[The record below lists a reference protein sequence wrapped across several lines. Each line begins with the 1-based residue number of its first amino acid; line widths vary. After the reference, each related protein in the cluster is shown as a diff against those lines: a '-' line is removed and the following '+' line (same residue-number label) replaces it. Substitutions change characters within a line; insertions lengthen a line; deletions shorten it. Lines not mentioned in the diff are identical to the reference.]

1 MVSVV
6 HSVAAQSDFEQFLNT
21 LSSGLDDHEAAKLRA
36 AVEYAWEV
44 YGDKTLGSG
53 ERIWSHALG
62 MSVIIAGLEL
72 DVESRIAAVLFAIPS
87 HVEHA
92 QALIEERFGKPAAH
106 LVAGISRLNKL
117 RPITKG
123 FVAANLEGG
132 DVNPAEM
139 KAQVEVLRKMLLA
152 MVEDIR
158 VVLLRLA
165 SRTQTLR
172 FYAANPDDLRVQVA
186 RETLELYSPLA
197 NRLGVWELKWEL
209 EDLSFR
215 FIHPETYKKIAR
227 MLDEKRSERE
237 QFITDAVARVR
248 SELAQA
254 GITKA
259 EIYGRPKHIYSIW
272 NKMRK
277 KGVDFS
283 EVYDVRALRVIV
295 DDVKDC
301 YAALGI
307 VHNLWLP
314 IPKEFDDYIS
324 NPKGN
329 HYRSLHTA
337 VRCPDGR
344 SLEIQIRTWEMHQHA
359 ELGVAAHWRYK
370 EGHKRAGED
379 SYDEKIAWLRQL
391 LTWKNEVADSSDW
404 VTHYKQAALDE
415 TIYVMTPQG
424 RVVDLP
430 VGSTPVDFAYRVHT
444 DLGHRCR
451 GAKVNGQLVPLNT
464 ALETGETVEIST
476 AKSGGPSRDWLN
488 PALGYIH
495 TKSARIKVRAWFASL
510 ALEETLAE
518 GRNAVAKELQR
529 AGQTGANIEDLAHK
543 LGFARADDLYIAAA
557 RGELSQRQ
565 FQAVA
570 RGADPQAEALLP
582 DVVQTRPSRPV
593 DGNQGILIVGV
604 DKLLTQ
610 LARCCKPAPPDEI
623 HGFITRGKGISIH
636 RADCPN
642 FANLAALHPER
653 VIETEWGEQTT
664 GVFAS
669 DIVVD
674 AHDRQ
679 GLLRDISEI
688 FTREKINVVGVNTQ
702 SKQGKAHMSFTVE
715 VPNLKQLQRTL
726 ALIHEVEG
734 VVGVRRA

>member
-6 HSVAAQSDFEQFLNT
+6 HSVAAQSDLEQSLQT
-21 LSSGLDDHEAAKLRA
+21 LCEGLTADESTLIRDAETFAR
-36 AVEYAWEV
+36 EV
-44 YGDKTLGSG
+44 YADNTLGSG
-53 ERIWSHALG
+53 EGVLSHALG
-62 MSVIIAGLEL
+62 MALILVGLRLDAPSRLAALLFAVPTYDERGLEK
-72 DVESRIAAVLFAIPS
+72 
-87 HVEHA
+87 
-92 QALIEERFGKPAAH
+92 IEARFGRAVAH
-106 LVAGISRLNKL
+106 LVGGISRLNRL
-117 RPITKG
+117 RPIARD
-123 FVAANLEGG
+123 FVADAAES
-132 DVNPAEM
+132 PQEM
-139 KAQVEVLRKMLLA
+139 KAQIEVLRKMLLA

-172 FYAANPDDLRVQVA
+172 YYASNPDELRLEVA
-186 RETLELYSPLA
+186 RETLEIYSPLA

-215 FIHPETYKKIAR
+215 FLHPDTYKAIAR
-227 MLDEKRSERE
+227 QLDEKRTERE
-237 QFITDAVARVR
+237 QFITDAIDRLRA
-248 SELAQA
+248 ELAA
-254 GITKA
+254 VGIRDA

-295 DDVKDC
+295 HDVKEC
-301 YAALGI
+301 YTALGV
-307 VHNLWLP
+307 VHHIWAP

-344 SLEIQIRTWEMHQHA
+344 SLEIQIRTWDMHKHA

-370 EGHKRAGED
+370 EGTKKSED
-379 SYDEKIAWLRQL
+379 NYDDKIAWLRQL
-391 LTWKNEVADSSDW
+391 LTWKDDVADSSDW
-404 VTHYKQAALDE
+404 VAHYKQAALDE

-430 VGSTPVDFAYRVHT
+430 RGATPIDFAYRVHT

-451 GAKVNGQLVPLNT
+451 GAKVDGALVSLNT
-464 ALETGETVEIST
+464 ALETGQRVEVVV
-476 AKSGGPSRDWLN
+476 AREGGPSRDWLN
-488 PALGYIH
+488 PSLGYLITH
-495 TKSARIKVRAWFASL
+495 RARSKVRAWFSSL

-518 GRNAVAKELQR
+518 GRAVVTKELQR
-529 AGQTGANIEDLAHK
+529 LGQGGVNIDDLAAK
-543 LGFARADDLYIAAA
+543 LGFTKAEDLFIAAG
-557 RGELSQRQ
+557 RNELGMRQ
-565 FQAVA
+565 FQVAVRGTEMPVEE
-570 RGADPQAEALLP
+570 RGAPEPRRQRKAPEID
-582 DVVQTRPSRPV
+582 R
-593 DGNQGILIVGV
+593 GILIVGV

-610 LARCCKPAPPDEI
+610 LARCCKPAPPDAI
-623 HGFITRGKGISIH
+623 NGFVTRGKGISIH
-636 RADCPN
+636 RADCSN
-642 FANLAALHPER
+642 FAHLAALHPER
-653 VIETEWGEQTT
+653 VIETDWGGHPE
-664 GVFAS
+664 GDFPV

-679 GLLRDISEI
+679 GLLRDVSDV
-688 FTREKINVVGVNTQ
+688 FAREKLNVIAVNTQ

-715 VPNLKQLQRTL
+715 VSNLQQLGRTL
-726 ALIHEVEG
+726 TQLHEVEG

>member
-1 MVSVV
+1 MVSVI
-6 HSVAAQSDFEQFLNT
+6 HSVAAQSNFDQFLAT
-21 LSSGLDDHEAAKLRA
+21 LCEGVSPEEAGRIRA

-44 YGDKTLGSG
+44 YGDKNLGSG

-62 MSVIIAGLEL
+62 MALIIAGLRL
-72 DVESRIAAVLFAIPS
+72 DAESRIAAVLFAIPS

-92 QALIEERFGKPAAH
+92 VTHIEEKFGKAAAH
-106 LVAGISRLNKL
+106 LVHGISRLNRL

-123 FVAANLEGG
+123 FVATNIES
-132 DVNPAEM
+132 DETNPAEM

-172 FYAANPDDLRVQVA
+172 FYAANPDDLRVPVA

-215 FIHPETYKKIAR
+215 FLHPETYKKIAK

-237 QFITDAVARVR
+237 QFITDAVAKVR
-248 SELAQA
+248 SELRVCGVEQ
-254 GITKA
+254 A

-277 KGVDFS
+277 KGVEFS
-283 EVYDVRALRVIV
+283 EVYDVRALRIIV
-295 DDVKDC
+295 DDLKDC
-301 YAALGI
+301 YTALGI
-307 VHNLWLP
+307 VHNLWVP

-329 HYRSLHTA
+329 YYRSLHTA

-344 SLEIQIRTWEMHQHA
+344 SLEIQIRTWEMHRHA

-370 EGHKRAGED
+370 EGSKRTSED

-391 LTWKNEVADSSDW
+391 LTWKDEVTDSSDW
-404 VTHYKQAALDE
+404 VKHYKQAALDE
-415 TIYVMTPQG
+415 TIYVITPQG

-430 VGSTPVDFAYRVHT
+430 QGATPVDFAYRVHT

-451 GAKVNGQLVPLNT
+451 GAKVGGQLVPLNT
-464 ALETGETVEIST
+464 PLETGQQVEIVT
-476 AKSGGPSRDWLN
+476 AKVGGPSRDWLN
-488 PALGYIH
+488 PSLAYIH
-495 TKSARIKVRAWFASL
+495 TKSARTKVRAWFANL

-518 GRNAVAKELQR
+518 GRAMIGKELQR
-529 AGQTGANIEDLAHK
+529 AGQTSANIDDLAQK
-543 LGFARADDLYIAAA
+543 MGFTRADDLYIAAA
-557 RGELSQRQ
+557 RGDLQLRH
-565 FQAVA
+565 FQTVA
-570 RGADPQAEALLP
+570 RGGDLAAENQAP
-582 DVVQTRPSRPV
+582 DTVTARPSKPV
-593 DGNQGILIVGV
+593 EGNQGILIVGV

-623 HGFITRGKGISIH
+623 QGFITRGKGVSIH
-636 RADCPN
+636 RADCSN

-653 VIETEWGEQTT
+653 VIETDWGTQTT
-664 GVFAS
+664 GVFAT

-688 FTREKINVVGVNTQ
+688 FTKEKLNVVGVNTQ

-715 VPNLKQLQRTL
+715 VGNLQQLQRTL
-726 ALIHEVEG
+726 GLIHDIEG

>member
-6 HSVAAQSDFEQFLNT
+6 HSVAAQSDFEQFLSI
-21 LSSGLDDHEAAKLRA
+21 LSAGVPEPDVIRLRD
-36 AVEYAWEV
+36 AVTYAWEV
-44 YGDKTLGSG
+44 YGDRTLGSG

-62 MSVIIAGLEL
+62 MAVIIAGLKL
-72 DVESRIAAVLFAIPS
+72 DVESRIAAVLFAIPAQD
-87 HVEHA
+87 EHGI
-92 QALIEERFGKPAAH
+92 QHIEQKFGKHAAQ
-106 LVAGISRLNKL
+106 LVHGISRLNRM
-117 RPITKG
+117 RPIGRG
-123 FVAANLEGG
+123 FVAVDIEGG
-132 DVNPAEM
+132 ESNPAETR
-139 KAQVEVLRKMLLA
+139 AQVEVLRKMLLA

-172 FYAANPDDLRVQVA
+172 YYAATPDDLRVQVA
-186 RETLELYSPLA
+186 LETLELYSPLA

-215 FIHPETYKKIAR
+215 FIHPDIYKNIAKQ
-227 MLDEKRSERE
+227 LDEKRSERE
-237 QFITDAVARVR
+237 AFITDAVDRVR
-248 SELAQA
+248 AELAEA
-254 GITKA
+254 GITQA
-259 EIYGRPKHIYSIW
+259 EVYGRPKHIFSIW

-283 EVYDVRALRVIV
+283 EVYDVRALRIIV

-301 YAALGI
+301 YTALGI

-314 IPKEFDDYIS
+314 ISKEFDDYIS

-337 VRCPDGR
+337 VHCPDGR
-344 SLEIQIRTWEMHQHA
+344 SLEIQIRTWEMHKHA

-370 EGHKRAGED
+370 EGPRAPGAD
-379 SYDEKIAWLRQL
+379 AYDEKIAWLRQL
-391 LTWKNEVADSSDW
+391 LTWKNEVVDSSDW
-404 VTHYKQAALDE
+404 ISHYKQAALDE

-430 VGSTPVDFAYRVHT
+430 SGATAVDFAYRVHT

-451 GAKVNGQLVPLNT
+451 GAKVDGQLLPLNT
-464 ALETGETVEIST
+464 PLETGQQVEIVT
-476 AKSGGPSRDWLN
+476 AKQGGPSRDWLN

-495 TKSARIKVRAWFASL
+495 TKSARIKVRAWFSSL

-518 GRNAVAKELQR
+518 GRALIAKELQR
-529 AGQTGANIEDLAHK
+529 SGQSGANIEELARK
-543 LGFARADDLYIAAA
+543 LDFAKADDLYIAAA
-557 RGELSQRQ
+557 RGELNQRL
-565 FQAVA
+565 FQTVA
-570 RGADPQAEALLP
+570 RGGDASLEVLVP
-582 DVVQTRPSRPV
+582 DSVPTKARKAVE
-593 DGNQGILIVGV
+593 GNQGILIVGV

-610 LARCCKPAPPDEI
+610 LARCCKPAPPDAI
-623 HGFITRGKGISIH
+623 DGFITRGKGISIH
-636 RADCPN
+636 RSDCPN

-653 VIETEWGEQTT
+653 VIETCWGGETT
-664 GVFAS
+664 GVFAC

-688 FTREKINVVGVNTQ
+688 FTREKLNVVGVNTQ
-702 SKQGKAHMSFTVE
+702 SKQGTAHMSFTVE
-715 VPNLKQLQRTL
+715 IANLRQLQRTL
-726 ALIHEVEG
+726 ILIHDVEG